1 MDSFI
6 NILSNICRAS
16 ENVDMASVSSTLLL
30 LYVLS
35 FALIKKGHF
44 LVAFLLV
51 EFISFSA
58 VFDQLSESQYFLF
71 KMLVYVSLYFVLSGL
86 GFKLKSLLPCVI
98 MVLFQLFMAVDA
110 KYYGKDDSFIFI
122 NHTYIV
128 TFIHLLIISSLHK
141 WRWINGI
148 MGGFIRV
155 ICGFVGSSDAIAFIC
170 YNFNTNKN
178 KAVKK

>member
-1 MDSFI
+1 
-6 NILSNICRAS
+6 
-16 ENVDMASVSSTLLL
+16 MASVSSTLLL
-30 LYVLS
+30 IYVLS

-58 VFDQLSESQYFLF
+58 VFDQLTEPQYFLS

-98 MVLFQLFMAVDA
+98 MVLFQLLMAADS
-110 KYYGKDDSFIFI
+110 KYYGKADSFIFI

-128 TFIHLLIISSLHK
+128 TFIHLLIIASLHK
-141 WRWINGI
+141 WKWLGRVLGNFVRTIRSI
-148 MGGFIRV
+148 LGG
-155 ICGFVGSSDAIAFIC
+155 SDAIAFIC
-170 YNFNTNKN
+170 YNFSTNKN
-178 KAVKK
+178 QAVKK